1 MYKAGTTSTTNCLFH
16 FGVHPK
22 LSTMRRSRRYQAR
35 IKNIQS
41 FTITITLLI
50 FIFITLLTHINTK
63 KKNVCNVTR
72 SFFEKKKKS
81 KYLFVHLRG
90 KELYRFLLSSIK
102 GTSTLLVIASRREQS
117 SSNGRSNHKRRETKA
132 RVVKSF
138 PPQTIEPILVLR
150 SSVYRAA
157 LWNRNVRKENFFT
170 TSVHEYRTECSFTNR
185 CFRFVSIVQKPEFGI
200 NLGPGNS
207 IRLEGVRELFIG
219 AIGSPTLRYKSRGG
233 TRADVTISSVP
244 WKPGSMVQLRE
255 TGSLGRDQ
263 LRLRVL

>member
-1 MYKAGTTSTTNCLFH
+1 M
-16 FGVHPK
+16 
-22 LSTMRRSRRYQAR
+22 
-35 IKNIQS
+35 
-41 FTITITLLI
+41 
-50 FIFITLLTHINTK
+50 
-63 KKNVCNVTR
+63 
-72 SFFEKKKKS
+72 
-81 KYLFVHLRG
+81 
-90 KELYRFLLSSIK
+90 
-102 GTSTLLVIASRREQS
+102 
-117 SSNGRSNHKRRETKA
+117 SNGRSNHKRRETKA

-170 TSVHEYRTECSFTNR
+170 TSVYEYRTECSFTNRVQR

-233 TRADVTISSVP
+233 TRADVTISSVS